1 HIKAGFRHT
10 RPHFARLLVV
20 FIVFL
25 EAGGSKN
32 GNTRTFKVQTTEA
45 FDELKKDAEGEG
57 EFCESTSWPLVNFKI
72 VIAVVSVFFCH
83 GFVSNIIKKAPAQP
97 GLGKNLFLSIR
108 NARRHRRRSCLRS
121 RRSHRCRYRE
131 WHWHRCSWRTS
142 CGWYLHR
149 PSEDQ

>member
-1 HIKAGFRHT
+1 MSAHVFGTPAGSFHDTWTAPGYHIKAGFRHT

-32 GNTRTFKVQTTEA
+32 GNTWTFKVQTTEA

-57 EFCESTSWPLVNFKI
+57 EFGESASGSLVNFKI

-83 GFVSNIIKKAPAQP
+83 VGVSNIAI
-97 GLGKNLFLSIR
+97 
-108 NARRHRRRSCLRS
+108 
-121 RRSHRCRYRE
+121 
-131 WHWHRCSWRTS
+131 
-142 CGWYLHR
+142 
-149 PSEDQ
+149 